1 MFSCPVMSDSL
12 RPHGLQHSRP
22 PCPSASPGVCP
33 CSCSLH
39 QWCIPAIS
47 SSDALFSF
55 CPQLSQHQGLF
66 QWVDYLYQIT
76 RILELQLQHQSF
88 QWIFRLI
95 SLKIDWLDLP
105 AVRWTFRSVL
115 QHNSLKASILWHFAF
130 FTVQIS
136 QSYVTSGK
144 TIALT
149 RRTFVGKVMS
159 LLLNMLVPSL
169 HGK

>member
-1 MFSCPVMSDSL
+1 MCVYIYYVNIYNIHYTYMYSCSSVTQSCQTL
-12 RPHGLQHSRP
+12 QPHGLQHARP
-22 PCPSASPGVCP
+22 PCPSIPPKVCP
-33 CSCSLH
+33 SSCPLH
-39 QWCIPAIS
+39 RWCHLTIS

-130 FTVQIS
+130 FTVQFS
-136 QSYVTSGK
+136 QLCV
-144 TIALT
+144 ILE
-149 RRTFVGKVMS
+149 R
-159 LLLNMLVPSL
+159 P
-169 HGK
+169 